1 MELPF
6 VSRKKYD
13 DVVYKLECLL
23 CNATGG
29 KLSKHTYTW
38 QTMVSA
44 VMDYIQDCCNEY
56 VKESNS
62 EVERLE
68 KALAAKDA
76 EYDQALHDKAREFN
90 MVIDKICLEHRAK
103 LALLHNSHEQEL
115 AEAKREVAREIFE
128 ELYKSVVS
136 KIPPHIRPIFKDDMD
151 FEDGFRNGKTDAL
164 LDVLALIAELKK
176 KYTEDQT

>member
-56 VKESNS
+56 VKEANG
-62 EVERLE
+62 EVERLK
-68 KALAAKDA
+68 KALEAQDT
-76 EYDQALHDKAREFN
+76 EYTQALQDKARECN
-90 MVIDKICLEHRAK
+90 MAIDKICLEHREEIR
-103 LALLHNSHEQEL
+103 ALQEKHEAEL
-115 AEAKREVAREIFE
+115 AKAKREVARKIFADIE
-128 ELYKSVVS
+128 FLIDKYSLEPNYLLLHLK
-136 KIPPHIRPIFKDDMD
+136 KD
-151 FEDGFRNGKTDAL
+151 
-164 LDVLALIAELKK
+164 IAEFKK
-176 KYTEDQT
+176 QHNKN

>member
-56 VKESNS
+56 VEEAKS
-62 EVERLE
+62 EVDQLK
-68 KALAAKDA
+68 KALEAKDA
-76 EYDQALHDKAREFN
+76 ECDQALQDKARECN
-90 MVIDKICLEHRAK
+90 IAIDKIRLEHREEIR
-103 LALLHNSHEQEL
+103 ALQEKHEAEL
-115 AEAKREVAREIFE
+115 AVAKREFAREIFWE
-128 ELYKSVVS
+128 IDMLLTAIYL
-136 KIPPHIRPIFKDDMD
+136 DD
-151 FEDGFRNGKTDAL
+151 EDGTHFVGVDIQKYHAL
-164 LDVLALIAELKK
+164 RKEINKK
-176 KYTEDQT
+176 L